1 MGSYNQPRTLD
12 PQPRIF
18 DPLDLEII
26 DRVFETACA
35 RLEALELFSDRERD
49 GDREKKVR
57 KLVFDFAH
65 RSKVAGHVD
74 FDELS
79 EMVLDQMSRMW

>member
-1 MGSYNQPRTLD
+1 M
-12 PQPRIF
+12 
-18 DPLDLEII
+18 
-26 DRVFETACA
+26 
-35 RLEALELFSDRERD
+35 SDREPD
-49 GDREKKVR
+49 GEREKKVR

-79 EMVLDQMSRMW
+79 EMVLEQMSRMWRGRLPKKPPEGSRPKSVPNQ